1 MEFKKR
7 TVFAG
12 VLTVFAIL
20 GVIMFHDIFAASRA
34 GAFIGGALI
43 IISLI
48 LTYILLDDIR
58 QAFEKKKRE
67 DEFVQRAF
75 EDRMIDVLRENN
87 SPEMTKDLIV
97 NSMEKV
103 NEHTTQTAKAVIKYQ
118 KMTSKELAKV
128 IKAQSKKESEE

>member
-20 GVIMFHDIFAASRA
+20 GVIMFHDIFATSRT
-34 GAFIGGALI
+34 GAFIGMALI
-43 IISLI
+43 VITLI
-48 LTYILLDDIR
+48 FTYILLDDIR
-58 QAFEKKKRE
+58 QAFEKKKR
-67 DEFVQRAF
+67 DDAFVQRAF
-75 EDRMIDVLRENN
+75 EDRMIDVLRENS
-87 SPEMTKDLIV
+87 SPEMTKDFIV

-118 KMTSKELAKV
+118 KLTTRELAKV
-128 IKAQSKKESEE
+128 VKAQSKKDIHE